1 MFTSLVLTKG
11 FPPLSSTRFWG
22 MSISGVLAHS
32 KQIQFFLLLL
42 FRTATLA
49 VTLDAVLPV
58 QVFGVLSKAFLSY
71 EKLEKQEQICHK
83 QEVTTTPNYLPSMTN
98 ISRWSGFG
106 NMPCPSWSRQI
117 RRAHAANLR
126 LQAHAALLRK
136 TRLSF
141 IFCSCYHGPQLQRA
155 QLLRLVCGQHSMI
168 QCFKTP

>member
-32 KQIQFFLLLL
+32 KQVQFFLLLL

-83 QEVTTTPNYLPSMTN
+83 QEVTTTPNYLPSMHYAKVVKTGFKVVN
-98 ISRWSGFG
+98 FDKLILHQFSTKIS
-106 NMPCPSWSRQI
+106 QI
-117 RRAHAANLR
+117 FNDGV
-126 LQAHAALLRK
+126 K
-136 TRLSF
+136 TSKFLKR
-141 IFCSCYHGPQLQRA
+141 
-155 QLLRLVCGQHSMI
+155 
-168 QCFKTP
+168 